1 MDFRHR
7 RPSWLLRRGLRHLL
21 AWMTIAFALF
31 PALYILGTSFN
42 PANSISV
49 TRIIPWNPTLAHYH
63 KLLFD
68 PYHPFPLWIWNTI
81 KVSTITAGASVF
93 LCALGAY
100 AFSRFRFRGRRI
112 GLLTVLLVQM
122 FPQTLGMVAIF
133 LMMAWLGD
141 FVPWLGLNTH
151 AGLILVYLGGAMG
164 FNTWLM
170 KGFFDSIPRSL
181 EESAMIDGATP
192 FQAFIRIILPLARPI
207 LAVVFVLQ
215 FFFSYAEYMLASILL
230 KGKAVYTLPVGMR
243 LFITHHYDD
252 RWGAFAAASVMGSIL
267 VLIIF
272 YVLQGQIVSGLTR
285 GAVKG

>member
-1 MDFRHR
+1 
-7 RPSWLLRRGLRHLL
+7 
-21 AWMTIAFALF
+21 
-31 PALYILGTSFN
+31 
-42 PANSISV
+42 
-49 TRIIPWNPTLAHYH
+49 
-63 KLLFD
+63 
-68 PYHPFPLWIWNTI
+68 
-81 KVSTITAGASVF
+81 
-93 LCALGAY
+93 
-100 AFSRFRFRGRRI
+100 
-112 GLLTVLLVQM
+112 M